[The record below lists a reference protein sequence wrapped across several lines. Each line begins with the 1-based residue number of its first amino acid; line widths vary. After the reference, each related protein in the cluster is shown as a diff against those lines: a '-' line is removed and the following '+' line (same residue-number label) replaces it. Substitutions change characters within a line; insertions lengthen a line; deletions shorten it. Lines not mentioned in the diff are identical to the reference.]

1 MRKEFNEA
9 LGVPENQI
17 DTAIKIYERI
27 LKIIPKDYDVSD
39 LKDFKKKFRGDF
51 KVGDVTFS
59 TVDFEIDIEGVT
71 DELDLIG
78 MATSEKS
85 RLSNDFKV
93 EKLTTATFNI
103 SFRYAV
109 TSDTTGE
116 ELVQDMITNKLEYIG
131 SISHELKHFYDNR
144 KIGPTPLTKR
154 VKYETAS
161 SEGFANITPVN
172 EFIHYIYYAN
182 AIESLV
188 RPSEF
193 AALVKAGE
201 IDKQQFYKFLT
212 STRTYER
219 LNRMRSYTYETLRND
234 LIKEADRIK
243 RLFERLDFPY
253 EGKSDEELADDI
265 IRLVAVNF
273 GNWMGDR
280 MRKRLTTNF
289 MEAIAGFTGDKE
301 KYFDKFIN
309 NVQKYQNNPKKFIEY
324 ETKNMNRV
332 GDYMIRKIAKLYD
345 TAADVKNESIINW
358 EVWKLIN
365 ENNRK

>member
-1 MRKEFNEA
+1 
-9 LGVPENQI
+9 
-17 DTAIKIYERI
+17 
-27 LKIIPKDYDVSD
+27 
-39 LKDFKKKFRGDF
+39 
-51 KVGDVTFS
+51 
-59 TVDFEIDIEGVT
+59 
-71 DELDLIG
+71 

>member
-1 MRKEFNEA
+1 
-9 LGVPENQI
+9 
-17 DTAIKIYERI
+17 
-27 LKIIPKDYDVSD
+27 
-39 LKDFKKKFRGDF
+39 
-51 KVGDVTFS
+51 VTFS